1 MADEPAAFAELE
13 FEVEDTAYP
22 AVRVSRTLDCQLELL
37 DSLWTDDG
45 LVMFVRLADSAGGE
59 LAVRATAATLDGE
72 IDALQTVG
80 DEVIAEFSPTES
92 VVGTLARLGVLTQTA
107 TTTDN
112 AARITAVVPAD
123 ADLQRIVERVQD
135 AHPSAAFVGKRSC
148 DIVAPFVTESGVRS
162 LVADALTDRQWEAA
176 YLAYERGYFDE
187 PRRCSQAELAAA
199 MDISQKTFSQHLHA
213 AIWKVFDV
221 VFEG

>member
-1 MADEPAAFAELE
+1 MAGEPAAFAELE
-13 FEVEDTAYP
+13 FAVEDTAYP
-22 AVRVSRTLDCQLELL
+22 AVRVSRTLDCRLELL
-37 DSLWTDDG
+37 DSLQTDDG
-45 LVMFVRLADSAGGE
+45 FVMFVRLADGAADE
-59 LAVRATAATLDGE
+59 LAERAAAGSLDGE

-80 DEVIAEFSPTES
+80 DEVVVEFSPTES
-92 VVGTLARLGVLTQTA
+92 VVGTLAHLGVLTQTA
-107 TTTDN
+107 TTTDD

-123 ADLQRIVERVQD
+123 ADLQYVVDRVQD

-187 PRRCSQAELAAA
+187 PRGCSQAELAAA

-221 VFEG
+221 VFGG

>member
-1 MADEPAAFAELE
+1 MADEPVAFAELE

-22 AVRVSRTLDCQLELL
+22 AVRVSRTLDCRLELL
-37 DSLWTDDG
+37 DSLRTDDG
-45 LVMFVRLADSAGGE
+45 LVAFVRLAGGTADE
-59 LAVRATAATLDGE
+59 LAERVAAASLDGE
-72 IDALQTVG
+72 IDALQVVG
-80 DEVIAEFSPTES
+80 DEVVAEFSPTES
-92 VVGTLARLGVLTQTA
+92 VVGTLSRLGVLTQTA
-107 TTTDN
+107 TTTDD
-112 AARITAVVPAD
+112 AARITAVVPID
-123 ADLQRIVERVQD
+123 ADLQRVVERVQD

-221 VFEG
+221 VFEA

>member
-59 LAVRATAATLDGE
+59 LAERATAATLDGE

>member
-22 AVRVSRTLDCQLELL
+22 AVRVSRTLDCRLELL

-45 LVMFVRLADSAGGE
+45 LVMFVRLADGAGDE
-59 LAVRATAATLDGE
+59 LAERATAATLDGE

-80 DEVIAEFSPTES
+80 DEVIAEFSPPES

-107 TTTDN
+107 TTTDD
-112 AARITAVVPAD
+112 AARISAVVPAD
-123 ADLQRIVERVQD
+123 ADLQRVVDRVQD

>member
-1 MADEPAAFAELE
+1 MADEPTAFTELE
-13 FEVEDTAYP
+13 FAVDDATYP
-22 AVRVSRTLDCQLELL
+22 AVRLSRTLDCRLELL
-37 DSLWTDDG
+37 DSLQTDDG
-45 LVMFVRLADSAGGE
+45 LTVFVRLANVAADE
-59 LAVRATAATLDGE
+59 LAERAAVASLD
-72 IDALQTVG
+72 DVDVLHTVG
-80 DEVIAEFSPTES
+80 DEVVAEFSPAES
-92 VVGTLARLGVLTQTA
+92 VVETLTRLGVLTQTA
-107 TTTDN
+107 TTSDGV
-112 AARITAVVPAD
+112 AHVTAVVPAET
-123 ADLQRIVERVQD
+123 DLQRVVGRVQD

-148 DIVAPFVTESGVRS
+148 DVVAPFVTESGVRS